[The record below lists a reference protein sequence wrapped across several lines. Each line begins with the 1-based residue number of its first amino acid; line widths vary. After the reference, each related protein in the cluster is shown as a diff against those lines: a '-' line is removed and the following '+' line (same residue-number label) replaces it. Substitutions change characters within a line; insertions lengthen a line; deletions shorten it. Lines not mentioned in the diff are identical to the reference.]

1 MQEAKR
7 RTDDADTLDNAL
19 HSPDKK
25 IRELIRKLKQQSET
39 EWGLGKSLCLWMV

>member
-7 RTDDADTLDNAL
+7 RTDEAGALDNAL

-25 IRELIRKLKQQSET
+25 MRELIRKLK
-39 EWGLGKSLCLWMV
+39 